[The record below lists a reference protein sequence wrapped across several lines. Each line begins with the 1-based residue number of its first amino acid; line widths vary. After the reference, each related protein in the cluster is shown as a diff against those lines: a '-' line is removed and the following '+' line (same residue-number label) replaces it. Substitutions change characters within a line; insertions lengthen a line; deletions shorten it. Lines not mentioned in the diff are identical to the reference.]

1 MPRYPTSGKIQKCAI
16 AWTNLTLLL
25 DYKRSFHVGGWLS
38 KVVVVSFTPD
48 FGNRRGALISLKYIY
63 FEIYDALSVRAT
75 EKNHIL

>member
-1 MPRYPTSGKIQKCAI
+1 MEWI
-16 AWTNLTLLL
+16 
-25 DYKRSFHVGGWLS
+25 S

-75 EKNHIL
+75 GKIWDYIVRTDDDKITKNSQPDGQCMR